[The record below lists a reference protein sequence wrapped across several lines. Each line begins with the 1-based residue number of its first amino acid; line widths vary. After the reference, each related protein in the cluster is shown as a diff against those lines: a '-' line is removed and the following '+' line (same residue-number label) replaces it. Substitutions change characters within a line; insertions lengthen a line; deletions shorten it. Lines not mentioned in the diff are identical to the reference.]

1 MEQGQSIVG
10 ANLRS
15 WVGTI
20 LILSVAF
27 TGLLIYQRLD
37 MAQAQQA
44 SLDEYNRL
52 YQRDIVR
59 NEVANAIRFIDYQ
72 RKYVGE
78 ATEPPPAEQDPLAM
92 SVVQREILAHL
103 GGIVFGAGHHVN
115 ISVFNVD
122 GTLLYHP
129 THQALVGRSIHELGK
144 SDLAS
149 SFQDLLRQAT
159 GPARNGLVSYDL
171 DGGNRACLYA
181 EPYPAWNWV
190 VCAELSGPGLGGLR
204 AVNPVAFRIDL
215 FGDLFLIAIVA
226 LFLTGIAL
234 LFSYAFSAS
243 LRREMGVLLDY
254 FHAYAERRGEPVLDE
269 SKLHFRE
276 ISYIGRQAAAMIG
289 RIEQLI
295 QAVKH
300 LAIEAEIGNQSK
312 SNFLAS
318 MSHEIRTPMTGISG
332 MTDLL
337 RETELTPRQRDY
349 LDTIAESNARLLRII
364 EGIRDYD
371 LLEGSHIKVSVAPF
385 DLTKL
390 ANEIVDLMAR
400 AAQDK
405 GLRLEL
411 EIREVPVFLIGDAL
425 HLRQIL
431 ATLVGHGIRFT
442 EKGRVSLAVDSPGRE
457 GNVAQIRF
465 RIADTGVGISQEKLA
480 NIFDFTRESVSVT
493 RKFGAVS
500 LGLAVCK
507 HLVEQMGGSIAVN
520 SAKDKGTEV
529 EVVIPL
535 QVTTEVA
542 VEQTEY
548 RRRETATA
556 RPRAVVGSTS
566 AETFTGVR
574 ALLAEDDPINRKMAL
589 IFFERLGLTVETAV
603 NGHDAVEKFRIGNFQ
618 LVFMD
623 CEMPVMDGY
632 EATRAIRVIEQAR
645 GGAPVPILAMTANAM
660 EGDKQLCLAAGM
672 DGHIAKPFHLSDLQT
687 MIARHLPRA

>member
-1 MEQGQSIVG
+1 
-10 ANLRS
+10 
-15 WVGTI
+15 
-20 LILSVAF
+20 
-27 TGLLIYQRLD
+27 
-37 MAQAQQA
+37 
-44 SLDEYNRL
+44 
-52 YQRDIVR
+52 
-59 NEVANAIRFIDYQ
+59 
-72 RKYVGE
+72 
-78 ATEPPPAEQDPLAM
+78 
-92 SVVQREILAHL
+92 
-103 GGIVFGAGHHVN
+103 
-115 ISVFNVD
+115 
-122 GTLLYHP
+122 
-129 THQALVGRSIHELGK
+129 
-144 SDLAS
+144 
-149 SFQDLLRQAT
+149 
-159 GPARNGLVSYDL
+159 
-171 DGGNRACLYA
+171 
-181 EPYPAWNWV
+181 
-190 VCAELSGPGLGGLR
+190 
-204 AVNPVAFRIDL
+204 
-215 FGDLFLIAIVA
+215 
-226 LFLTGIAL
+226 
-234 LFSYAFSAS
+234 
-243 LRREMGVLLDY
+243 
-254 FHAYAERRGEPVLDE
+254 
-269 SKLHFRE
+269 
-276 ISYIGRQAAAMIG
+276 
-289 RIEQLI
+289 
-295 QAVKH
+295 
-300 LAIEAEIGNQSK
+300 
-312 SNFLAS
+312 
-318 MSHEIRTPMTGISG
+318 
-332 MTDLL
+332 
-337 RETELTPRQRDY
+337 
-349 LDTIAESNARLLRII
+349 
-364 EGIRDYD
+364 
-371 LLEGSHIKVSVAPF
+371 
-385 DLTKL
+385 
-390 ANEIVDLMAR
+390 
-400 AAQDK
+400 
-405 GLRLEL
+405 
-411 EIREVPVFLIGDAL
+411 
-425 HLRQIL
+425 
-431 ATLVGHGIRFT
+431 
-442 EKGRVSLAVDSPGRE
+442 VDSPGRE